1 MEKLT
6 VRICTG
12 TLCYIMGGAE
22 LQLLGDYLPESLAD
36 RVEIRGATCLDFCNQ
51 EGKGKAP
58 FVLVGEEL
66 VTGATVAKVVETIKQ
81 KLG

>member
-22 LQLLGDYLPESLAD
+22 LQLLGEYLPDAIAD
-36 RVEIRGATCLDFCNQ
+36 RVEIRGATCLDFCNR
-51 EGKGKAP
+51 EGSGKAP
-58 FVLVGEEL
+58 FVRVGEEL
-66 VTGATVAKVVETIKQ
+66 ITEATVAKVVEAIKQ
-81 KLG
+81 QLG

>member
-6 VRICTG
+6 VRIC
-12 TLCYIMGGAE
+12 YIMGGSE
-22 LQLLGDYLPESLAD
+22 LQLLGDYLPESLTD

-58 FVLVGEEL
+58 FVLVGDEL

>member
-1 MEKLT
+1 MEHLT

-12 TLCYIMGGAE
+12 TLSYNMGGSE
-22 LQLLGDYLPESLAD
+22 LQLLGDYLPESLTD

-58 FVLVGEEL
+58 FVLVGDEL
-66 VTGATVAKVVETIKQ
+66 VTGATVAKVVETINQ

>member
-22 LQLLGDYLPESLAD
+22 LQLLGEYLPAELAD
-36 RVEIRGATCLDFCNQ
+36 RVEIRGATCLDYCNQ
-51 EGKGKAP
+51 QGQGKAP
-58 FVLVGEEL
+58 FVLVGDEL
-66 VTGATVAKVVETIKQ
+66 VTGATVAKVVALIKQ
-81 KLG
+81 KLA

>member
-6 VRICTG
+6 VRIWTG
-12 TLCYIMGGAE
+12 TLCYIMGGAGRH
-22 LQLLGDYLPESLAD
+22 LLSDYLPESLPD
-36 RVEIRGATCLDFCNQ
+36 KVEIRGATCLDFCNQ

-58 FVLVGEEL
+58 FVLVGDEL
-66 VTGATVAKVVETIKQ
+66 VTGATVAKVVEAIKQ